1 MVGEGPGKGKVE
13 PTEIRSHCF
22 GVIDKI
28 PIIDVVEILNG
39 SVSRIQRCPQ
49 PKGTV
54 FGYDVPS

>member
-39 SVSRIQRCPQ
+39 SVSRIQRCPI

-54 FGYDVPS
+54 FGY